1 MDNENPSELV
11 NKEVEKYWGQVDSYV
26 G

>member
-1 MDNENPSELV
+1 MDPNNSEMLV
-11 NKEVEKYWGQVDSYV
+11 DPKVEKYWGQVDSYV